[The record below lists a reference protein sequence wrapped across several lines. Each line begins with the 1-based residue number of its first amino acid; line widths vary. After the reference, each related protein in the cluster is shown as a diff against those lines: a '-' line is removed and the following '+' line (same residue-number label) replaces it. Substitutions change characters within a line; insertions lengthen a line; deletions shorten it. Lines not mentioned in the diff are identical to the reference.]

1 MDVDTATSNGSSSG
15 SGSSSSSDSFLDQDD
30 NGNLVAAELP
40 LFFNGQDDDDENSSD
55 EDRSGSEH
63 SGGNHEGSSNGDS
76 DSDRTDADAIPDE
89 LDGNE
94 EDPDPPPRSQHG
106 QQLLDELIGDY
117 TPGPRPQ
124 RAPRAA
130 DLLISL
136 DDLSPSEKASVK
148 HFRTF
153 VRKDLTCT
161 ATRNSTQCRERRY
174 DQNGKAKRTF
184 TTIPI
189 LPRARAKWAS
199 GSGST
204 YLHERAATSIQEL
217 KDGDQDHVFL
227 AFSDGA
233 VMRVLKDYMYS
244 IPDG

>member
-153 VRKDLTCT
+153 VRKDLTV
-161 ATRNSTQCRERRY
+161 AGGRLCRARQERRGCG
-174 DQNGKAKRTF
+174 Q
-184 TTIPI
+184 
-189 LPRARAKWAS
+189 
-199 GSGST
+199 
-204 YLHERAATSIQEL
+204 
-217 KDGDQDHVFL
+217 DGRDQDHVQVQGRQFRQ
-227 AFSDGA
+227 AHHQT
-233 VMRVLKDYMYS
+233 
-244 IPDG
+244 